1 MLTEKELYLIGK
13 KLSAMFKKLS
23 KAKTPEEVG
32 AIYKETYPELPEKVI
47 KSLMAH

>member
-1 MLTEKELYLIGK
+1 MLTKKELYLIGK
-13 KLSAMFKKLS
+13 KLSAMYKKLS

>member
-1 MLTEKELYLIGK
+1 MLTEKESYSIVK
-13 KLSAMFKKLS
+13 KLSAMYKKLS